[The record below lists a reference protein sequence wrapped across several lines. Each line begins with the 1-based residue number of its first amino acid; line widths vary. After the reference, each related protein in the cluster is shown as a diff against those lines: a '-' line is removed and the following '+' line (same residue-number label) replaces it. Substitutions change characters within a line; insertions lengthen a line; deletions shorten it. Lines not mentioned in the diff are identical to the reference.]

1 MLRIIFIGG
10 VMLIIAVI
18 SLIAIVMSTSKGA
31 EWSESIWKSDSDE

>member
-10 VMLIIAVI
+10 IMLIIIVI
-18 SLIAIVMSTSKGA
+18 CLIAIVMSTSKGA